1 MFAENEIPV
10 TKLKNGEK
18 GIVLY
23 IDGGQGAA
31 SRLHAMGVK
40 EGKEITK
47 VSGMFWRGPVTVQ
60 VGQTRVS
67 VGHGM
72 ASKIMVRIQ

>member
-1 MFAENEIPV
+1 MAIPV

-18 GIVLY
+18 GKVLY
-23 IDGGQGAA
+23 IDGGHGAT

-47 VSGMFWRGPVTVQ
+47 VSGMFWRGPVTLR
-60 VGQTRVS
+60 VGHTQLS

-72 ASKIMVRIQ
+72 ASKIMVEI

>member
-1 MFAENEIPV
+1 MFSEKAVPV
-10 TKLKNGEK
+10 TKLKNGQK

-31 SRLHAMGVK
+31 ARLHAMGVK

-47 VSGMFWRGPVTVQ
+47 VSGMSWRGPVTLR
-60 VGQTRVS
+60 VGHTQLS

-72 ASKIMVRIQ
+72 ASKIMVET